1 MKAAT
6 NPHRHWQGPVLSLAA
21 LGLALALSQ
30 TCAAQ
35 ARDLEP
41 AEIEAAVSAIT
52 EAQNRAM
59 LASSRP
65 EDVERLFERYSP
77 GFVYVHAVYGGQYS
91 REQLKANTLRNMSA
105 GRYKDT
111 QARYQIRRII
121 PGLRAAAVERLEVAS
136 GQRHLAVFEFEGDK
150 VARISE
156 YWR

>member
-1 MKAAT
+1 MPHIPITGQHLRWQVLTLAAVLAT
-6 NPHRHWQGPVLSLAA
+6 ALSLPRSAA
-21 LGLALALSQ
+21 
-30 TCAAQ
+30 

-41 AEIEAAVSAIT
+41 AEIEATVAEIN

-77 GFVYVHAVYGGQYS
+77 GFVYVHSVYGGSYS

-105 GRYKDT
+105 GRYKD
-111 QARYQIRRII
+111 QQGRYQIRRII

-136 GQRHLAVFEFEGDK
+136 GKLHLSIFEFEGDK
-150 VARISE
+150 VAKITE
-156 YWR
+156 HWR